1 MMDEA
6 LILGL
11 GLLGVALLLIV
22 VEVFVPSGGVISLA
36 ATAVAI
42 AGVVVLF
49 RVSATWG
56 VAGIL
61 AILILGPMVGFFA
74 LQILPSTPVGRRMLF
89 GDTGLDEPVLSGMV
103 PPALD
108 RFIGTQGTAVT
119 DLRPIGVVKIG
130 DERLDAFS
138 EISFIRAG
146 TPVRVTGVDPT
157 QIRVRPVA

>member
-1 MMDEA
+1 MNETLM
-6 LILGL
+6 LGL

-49 RVSATWG
+49 RVSVMWG

-61 AILILGPMVGFFA
+61 AILILGPLVGFFA

-89 GDTGLDEPVLSGMV
+89 GDAGQDEPVLSGMA

-108 RFIGTQGTAVT
+108 RFIGTEGVAVT

-130 DERLDAFS
+130 DERLDAVS

-146 TPVRVTGVDPT
+146 TPVRVSGVDPT
-157 QIRVRPVA
+157 QIRVRPVI